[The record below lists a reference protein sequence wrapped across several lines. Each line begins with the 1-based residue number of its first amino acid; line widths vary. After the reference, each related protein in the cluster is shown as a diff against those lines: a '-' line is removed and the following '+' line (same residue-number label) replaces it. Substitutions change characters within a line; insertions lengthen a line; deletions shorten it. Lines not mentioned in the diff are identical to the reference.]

1 MEITITKT
9 RIQLEPWEITI
20 TKTKMWGISIGPTM
34 VGNSAGLVD

>member
-9 RIQLEPWEITI
+9 KFSCSQEKLLELKLKCEV
-20 TKTKMWGISIGPTM
+20 SIGPTM